1 MCLVAGVGVDAAGN
15 IYVSDMTNA
24 RVVKWAPNAS
34 AGTVVA
40 GGNGAGNAN
49 NSLDYPDGLF
59 VDPSGSHI
67 WIAERFN
74 HRVVKWSIP
83 GATVVAYGRGYG
95 SAADQFL
102 NPTGVFV
109 DTANSNTIY
118 VADAGNHRIQ
128 KWLPNASAGV
138 TVAGQTGVSGSAPN
152 QLTYP
157 VAVIVD
163 SNGNMF
169 ISEANAYRVTRWSV
183 GATSGVPIAG
193 NVVING
199 VILSRWTDYLS
210 GIALDPSGSL
220 LSVDCDNNRV
230 RKFAM
235 TCGKY

>member
-1 MCLVAGVGVDAAGN
+1 MAGVGVDGAGN

-24 RVVKWAPNAS
+24 RVMKWVPGAS

-40 GGNGAGNAN
+40 GGNGAWYGN

-59 VDPSGSHI
+59 VNPSGSYI
-67 WIAERFN
+67 WIADQNNNRIV
-74 HRVVKWSIP
+74 RWSIP
-83 GATVVAYGRGYG
+83 GAAVLVYGSGRG

-102 NPTGVFV
+102 SPRGVFV

-118 VADAGNHRIQ
+118 VADSSNHRIQ
-128 KWLPNASAGV
+128 KWLPNANTGV

-152 QLTYP
+152 QLNYP

-163 SNGNMF
+163 SSGNMF
-169 ISEANAYRVTRWSV
+169 ISEANNYRVSRWEV
-183 GATSGVPIAG
+183 GASSGVPIAG

-199 VILSRWTDYLS
+199 VTLSRWTDYMS

-220 LSVDCDNNRV
+220 LSVDYDNNRV